1 MKTDSQAFWKLF
13 RPAACSVRLKGLN
26 HEDLFAEVVEN
37 LVKAGQL
44 PAELTAPALA
54 ALTDRERMASTGVG
68 MGVAVPHVKLVGLER
83 AAVSFSVQPDGLDWR
98 AIDGAPVYLF
108 FTVLRPAESSGD
120 HDPERHLEMM
130 RWIARLCRH
139 EDFRRFAGSAKT
151 RTELVDLLREMAA
164 I

>member
-26 HEDLFAEVVEN
+26 PDEVFAEVVDN
-37 LVKAGQL
+37 LVKGGQL

-68 MGVAVPHVKLVGLER
+68 MGVAVPHVKLAGLER

-98 AIDGAPVYLF
+98 AIDGEPVYLF
-108 FTVLRPAESSGD
+108 FTVLRPVEAGGE
-120 HDPERHLEMM
+120 HDPDRHLEMM

-139 EDFRRFAGSAKT
+139 EDFRRFACGAKT

-164 I
+164 L